1 MNDVPPNFPYCIFF
15 VVWIWAKLASGLFTL
30 QKCIKSN
37 RRYHFFSG
45 SRFQTST
52 TITEFSPT
60 SLKHFFWDIR
70 VLDISLYSI
79 QLISLFSTTG
89 RWANIILV
97 KVRHGQFN
105 GSAKRLSF
113 QTDRNTEPEGEG
125 SMLKDIV
132 PASTYQRITSDKSK
146 NNWGTDSGRHL
157 LHPETNALSGIM
169 LSNFTIKSLG
179 SGHKEHKRRGSEQH
193 INKQHRNIENIVQL
207 MLQLPIIMFH
217 VHPRPNIKFDFSGA
231 SVLQL

>member
-15 VVWIWAKLASGLFTL
+15 VVWIWAKLPLASGLFTL

-113 QTDRNTEPEGEG
+113 QTDRNTEVEGEG

-132 PASTYQRITSDKSK
+132 PASTDVYQRITPDKS
-146 NNWGTDSGRHL
+146 TDDLETFIKKQLRYRQWKTFASSWNQRFEWNHAVK
-157 LHPETNALSGIM
+157 LH
-169 LSNFTIKSLG
+169 
-179 SGHKEHKRRGSEQH
+179 H
-193 INKQHRNIENIVQL
+193 
-207 MLQLPIIMFH
+207 
-217 VHPRPNIKFDFSGA
+217 
-231 SVLQL
+231 